1 MSYKRNIR
9 YTDHKILP
17 WSQNRRN
24 LQKIYFTDYKEPK
37 SDKTKSLIDKAID
50 LLKGLQNEHPV
61 FSDILS
67 VLLKI
72 AGTIGVVSAGIETIK
87 TLIYYKIGSTANANI
102 SEQDLSKLKEMVVKS
117 ENDLSKLKKESKM
130 LGNMAE
136 KSLKATLSPKAFL
149 VKGLL
154 ISIGISLA
162 SYIAF
167 ASAQILKAK
176 KIINESNY

>member
-24 LQKIYFTDYKEPK
+24 LQKIYFTDYKEVK

-61 FSDILS
+61 FSDVLS

-72 AGTIGVVSAGIETIK
+72 AGTIGAISAGIETIK
-87 TLIYYKIGSTANANI
+87 TLFYYQAGSTARSNM
-102 SEQDLSKLKEMVVKS
+102 SKQQLSKLKEAVVKA
-117 ENDLSKLKKESKM
+117 EGNLSRLKQESRL

-136 KSLKATLSPKAFL
+136 NSLKATLSPKTFL
-149 VKGLL
+149 AKGLL

-167 ASAQILKAK
+167 ASAQVLKAK